1 MKKEDISILI
11 ANNLQKAKDTLI
23 QANALHNIQQYIGVV
38 NRGYYAMFY
47 AASAILLTKGL
58 GTSKHSGVISLL
70 DREFVNKKEIEPI
83 WSKIFRNAFNLRNW
97 GDYDEQAV
105 ITKE

>member
-23 QANALHNIQQYIGVV
+23 QADALYSIRQYIGVV

-58 GTSKHSGVISLL
+58 GTSKHSGVISLM
-70 DREFVNKKEIEPI
+70 DREFVNKKEIEPV
-83 WSKIFRNAFNLRNW
+83 WSKIFRNAFNLRSF
-97 GDYDEQAV
+97 
-105 ITKE
+105 